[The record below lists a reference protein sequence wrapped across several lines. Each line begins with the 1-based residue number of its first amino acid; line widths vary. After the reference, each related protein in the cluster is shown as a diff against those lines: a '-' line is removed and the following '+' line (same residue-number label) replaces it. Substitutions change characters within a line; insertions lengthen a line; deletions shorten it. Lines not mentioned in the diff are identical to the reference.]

1 MKRIIYFILLF
12 LSARSYGQQESII
25 QIQLINSTSLNVE
38 KRRFFNQP
46 DFEKIG
52 SLSNSKLAFQL
63 NRGNTLPVS
72 PDFNVKKIDEK
83 NYILT
88 IRIERPEIVFLNYQ
102 PIYIEP
108 GDKVKVNYTVIL
120 RTFDQLVDTI
130 TTTGSSKG
138 NYEFAK
144 YNTTINSKVKYP
156 ELTTNAYKDMT
167 GSFYKELQ
175 HYYQAANSTYDT
187 DPRFKTCSKDL
198 IEYLKRQNSATFI
211 FNLIFFE
218 NKLLQDGNRPGAKLL
233 GDSLEHTFNKA
244 TFKAADTIL
253 NFTMENVFK
262 KYFER
267 MAINKYGGL
276 TVEKNYRL
284 FYEYLNN
291 FPDKF
296 IRDYFI
302 MLLVANYRKQV
313 DQYSPELIPNL
324 DKEIANQRVLARI
337 KLIIG

>member
-1 MKRIIYFILLF
+1 M
-12 LSARSYGQQESII
+12 
-25 QIQLINSTSLNVE
+25 E
-38 KRRFFNQP
+38 KRRFFNQL
-46 DFEKIG
+46 DYEKIG
-52 SLSNSKLAFQL
+52 SLSSSKLAFQL
-63 NRGNTLPVS
+63 DRGNTLPVS
-72 PDFNVKKIDEK
+72 PDFNVKKIDDK

-88 IRIERPEIVFLNYQ
+88 IRNERPEIVFLNYK

-120 RTFDQLVDTI
+120 RTFDQLIDTI
-130 TTTGSSKG
+130 TATGGNKG

-144 YNTTINSKVKYP
+144 YNISISSKVKYP

-167 GSFYKELQ
+167 GSFYKDLK
-175 HYYQAANSTYDT
+175 HYYQVANNIYDT

-198 IEYLKRQNSATFI
+198 IEYLKRQNSATFL

-218 NKLLQDGNRPGAKLL
+218 NKLIQEGNRPGAKLL
-233 GDSLEHTFNKA
+233 GDSLEYAFNK
-244 TFKAADTIL
+244 TIFKPSDTLL

-267 MAINKYGGL
+267 VATNKYGDL
-276 TVEKNYRL
+276 AIEKNYRL
-284 FYEYLNN
+284 FYGYINN

-302 MLLVANYRKQV
+302 MLLVANYRKEV
-313 DQYSPELIPNL
+313 NRYSPELIPNL
-324 DKEIANQRVLARI
+324 DKEIANQRVLART
-337 KLIIG
+337 KIIVG